1 MTLENTQHRYS
12 ITDILGAPCSEGE
25 ALRRIRE
32 KSDLTTLNVFDS
44 MRAAAQER
52 LLEFIMGKRGLAITY
67 DAVFRQVLIPNGNPE
82 RLEHLLSCL
91 LKQKVT
97 IEAILNREGC
107 QISEAASFVIADI
120 IVKLQNGALIN
131 VEMQKIGYDFPGE
144 RCSCYLADMI
154 MRQYNALKYKN
165 THFKYPDMRPVHL
178 IIFMEQSPPLFH
190 ETTQYIHK
198 KISTFDS
205 GIDLRLLDNL
215 TLISLDTFRSVVQ
228 NISTKEDAWLT
239 FFTAT
244 DPERICALV
253 NSHPEFLEY
262 YQDLV
267 AFRQQPKELITM
279 FSKALRVMDHN
290 TEVYMVEQLQKKHA
304 ELENK
309 NEKLKQ
315 EMEELNA
322 KNTEIEAKNAEI
334 AAKNAEMEAKN
345 AEMEA
350 KNAEIEAKNAEIAA
364 KSAAKDAQIKALE
377 EQIASLKNQSIQ

>member
-1 MTLENTQHRYS
+1 MTQENTQHRYS
-12 ITDILGAPCSEGE
+12 ITDILGAPCSEEE
-25 ALRRIRE
+25 ARRRIRE
-32 KSDLTTLNVFDS
+32 ETDLTTLNVFHS
-44 MRAAAQER
+44 MQTAAQER

-67 DAVFRQVLIPNGNPE
+67 DAVFRHVLVPNGNPE

-107 QISEAASFVIADI
+107 QISETASFVIADI
-120 IVKLQNGALIN
+120 IVKLQNGALVN

-154 MRQYNALKYKN
+154 MRQYNSLKYKN
-165 THFKYPDMRPVHL
+165 THFKYHDMCPVHL

-267 AFRQQPKELITM
+267 SFRRQPKELITM
-279 FSKALRVMDHN
+279 FSEALRVMDHN
-290 TEVYMVEQLQKKHA
+290 TEVYMVEQLQKKQT
-304 ELENK
+304 ELE
-309 NEKLKQ
+309 
-315 EMEELNA
+315 
-322 KNTEIEAKNAEI
+322 T
-334 AAKNAEMEAKN
+334 
-345 AEMEA
+345 
-350 KNAEIEAKNAEIAA
+350 KNAEIEAKNAKIEAE
-364 KSAAKDAQIKALE
+364 SAAKDAQIKALE
-377 EQIASLKNQSIQ
+377 EQLAALKNQNNQA

>member
-1 MTLENTQHRYS
+1 MTQENTQHKYS
-12 ITDILGAPCSEGE
+12 ITDILGAPCSEKE
-25 ALRRIRE
+25 ARRRIWE
-32 KSDLTTLNVFDS
+32 ETDLTTLNVFHS
-44 MRAAAQER
+44 MQTAAQ
-52 LLEFIMGKRGLAITY
+52 
-67 DAVFRQVLIPNGNPE
+67 E

-107 QISEAASFVIADI
+107 QISETASFVIADI
-120 IVKLQNGALIN
+120 IVKLQNGALVN

-154 MRQYNALKYKN
+154 MRQYNSLKYKN
-165 THFKYPDMRPVHL
+165 THFKYHDMCPVHL

-198 KISTFDS
+198 KISAFDS

-244 DPERICALV
+244 DPERICTLV

-267 AFRQQPKELITM
+267 SFRRQPKELITM
-279 FSKALRVMDHN
+279 FSEALRVMDHN
-290 TEVYMVEQLQKKHA
+290 TEVYMVEQLQKKQA
-304 ELENK
+304 ELEAQNA
-309 NEKLKQ
+309 
-315 EMEELNA
+315 ELEA
-322 KNTEIEAKNAEI
+322 KNAAIEAKNA
-334 AAKNAEMEAKN
+334 A
-345 AEMEA
+345 
-350 KNAEIEAKNAEIAA
+350 IEAKNAAIE
-364 KSAAKDAQIKALE
+364 AAKDAQIKALE
-377 EQIASLKNQSIQ
+377 EQIAALKNQNKQA

>member
-1 MTLENTQHRYS
+1 MTQENTQHRYS
-12 ITDILGAPCSEGE
+12 ITDILGAPCSEEE
-25 ALRRIRE
+25 ARRRIRE
-32 KSDLTTLNVFDS
+32 ETDLTTLNVFHS
-44 MRAAAQER
+44 MQTAAQER

-67 DAVFRQVLIPNGNPE
+67 DTVFRHVLVPNGNPE

-107 QISEAASFVIADI
+107 QISETASFVIADI
-120 IVKLQNGALIN
+120 IVKLQNGALVN

-144 RCSCYLADMI
+144 RCSCYLEDMI
-154 MRQYNALKYKN
+154 MRQYNSLKYKN
-165 THFKYPDMRPVHL
+165 THFKYHDMCPVHL

-198 KISTFDS
+198 KISAFDS

-244 DPERICALV
+244 DPERICTLV

-267 AFRQQPKELITM
+267 SFRQQPKELITM
-279 FSKALRVMDHN
+279 FSEALRVMDHN
-290 TEVYMVEQLQKKHA
+290 TEVYMVEQLQKKQA
-304 ELENK
+304 ELETK

-315 EMEELNA
+315 EMKELNA
-322 KNTEIEAKNAEI
+322 KNTE
-334 AAKNAEMEAKN
+334 METESSELK
-345 AEMEA
+345 A
-350 KNAEIEAKNAEIAA
+350 KNAEIEAEN
-364 KSAAKDAQIKALE
+364 AAKDAQIKALE
-377 EQIASLKNQSIQ
+377 EQIATLKNQSLQ